1 MGNIIKDYL
10 TVDNTFD
17 LLFLITII
25 ILILLAI
32 REICCWYYKIND
44 IKKLLENIDSNISL
58 LVNQNIREKNTYSSN
73 PNDKKTEPPKEGHMN
88 SITYRDIVSEEDEK
102 EDLENNK
109 SDKTDIAADKKVKS
123 QKSLKEILTHKY
135 YISDFFNKKN
145 KD

>member
-1 MGNIIKDYL
+1 MANIIRDYL
-10 TVDNTFD
+10 TVNNTFD

-58 LVNQNIREKNTYSSN
+58 LVNQNIREKNTYRSN
-73 PNDKKTEPPKEGHMN
+73 PNDKKTEPTKEGHMD
-88 SITYRDIVSEEDEK
+88 SITYRDIVIEEDENK
-102 EDLENNK
+102 DLENNK
-109 SDKTDIAADKKVKS
+109 SDETDTVSDKIVKS

-135 YISDFFNKKN
+135 YISDLFNKKN